1 MCVVCCF
8 RFLVAVE
15 TGSGSK
21 GEPFPA
27 IRRIAPELEAESLP
41 VFRLWSNNVVLQF
54 GHISQ
59 GVRGEG
65 VRNISGGRKKCCAGR
80 KKCSAGRE
88 KGCGG
93 RKMAEFGL
101 PCVARLALRLVLRS
115 SKKGAPRRRGRGRR
129 RASVEGF
136 SVVTRWLALSLSKG
150 RQPV

>member
-15 TGSGSK
+15 TGSGSRGK
-21 GEPFPA
+21 PFPA

-41 VFRLWSNNVVLQF
+41 VFRLWSNYVVLQF

-80 KKCSAGRE
+80 E
-88 KGCGG
+88 KGVRRAENGG
-93 RKMAEFGL
+93 I
-101 PCVARLALRLVLRS
+101 RLALRRS
-115 SKKGAPRRRGRGRR
+115 ARPPSCPAKLEEGSPATAGAG
-129 RASVEGF
+129 ASVEGF
-136 SVVTRWLALSLSKG
+136 SVVARWLALSLSKG